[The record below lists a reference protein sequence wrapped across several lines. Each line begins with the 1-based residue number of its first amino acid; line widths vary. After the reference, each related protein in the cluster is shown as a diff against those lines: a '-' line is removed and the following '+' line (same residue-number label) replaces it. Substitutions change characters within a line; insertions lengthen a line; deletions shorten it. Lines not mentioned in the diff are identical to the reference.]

1 MSFSFE
7 DKHLSKQGKGGRGIV
22 RKENLVANT
31 EAAPLEPNALPF
43 DPALPGTALLH
54 QPTQLREILS
64 RLLVQWLGP
73 DAHLLN
79 SRAYLRRLSPGK
91 RCSIELEL
99 VIEIGKH
106 TSELQSPDHLVCR
119 PLL

>member
-22 RKENLVANT
+22 KKENLVANT
-31 EAAPLEPNALPF
+31 QAAPLEPNALPF

-64 RLLVQWLGP
+64 HLLSDWLG
-73 DAHLLN
+73 AEATILA
-79 SRAYLRRLSPGK
+79 SRAALRRIVPGK
-91 RCSIELEL
+91 RCSAELESTL
-99 VIEIGKH
+99 GPEQGA
-106 TSELQSPDHLVCR
+106 
-119 PLL
+119 